1 MPVTIT
7 SGFPT
12 MATHT
17 QSLEPAQPAH
27 PIARTALAGASLGL
41 VLLQSV
47 CTFFTA
53 LSGLRLFLGVAALA
67 TATRAGIA
75 WDHIHS
81 NWLRV
86 PMLIFAFAGSVLNL
100 AILRRIH
107 RLRRNSATHWRQ
119 SAPST
124 RKLLSER
131 LQLILS
137 ITTLA
142 LIALEE
148 FTHFQTFHHF

>member
-1 MPVTIT
+1 
-7 SGFPT
+7 
-12 MATHT
+12 MATRT
-17 QSLEPAQPAH
+17 QSFESVQSMHPATRAA
-27 PIARTALAGASLGL
+27 IAFSSLAL

-53 LSGLRLFLGVAALA
+53 LSGLRLIIGVAALA
-67 TATRAGIA
+67 TVTQAGVV
-75 WDHIHS
+75 WDHFHAD
-81 NWLRV
+81 WLRI
-86 PMLIFAFAGSVLNL
+86 PMLTLAFAGSALNL

-119 SAPST
+119 PSPSS
-124 RKLLSER
+124 RKLFSER

-137 ITTLA
+137 IATLA

-148 FTHFQTFHHF
+148 LTHFQTFHHF

>member
-1 MPVTIT
+1 
-7 SGFPT
+7 
-12 MATHT
+12 MALRT
-17 QSLEPAQPAH
+17 QSFEPVQSSH
-27 PIARTALAGASLGL
+27 PIARTILACTSLSL
-41 VLLQSV
+41 VVLQSV

-53 LSGLRLFLGVAALA
+53 LSGLRLVIGIAALA
-67 TATRAGIA
+67 TVTQAGIV
-75 WDHIHS
+75 WDRFHAD
-81 NWLRV
+81 WLRV
-86 PMLIFAFAGSVLNL
+86 PMLTLAFAGSVLNL

-119 SAPST
+119 SSPSS
-124 RKLLSER
+124 RKLFSER

-137 ITTLA
+137 IATLA